1 MTNSALIASLLP
13 SPSQVVSSPLDADA
27 VLAWRENERRRCAA
41 DPAYFIDTYCMVEAD
56 TGAGVIPFRLFDY
69 QRETLGAWVEYDEC
83 VMLKARQLG
92 VSELA
97 AAYALWLVNFH
108 GHNKVIVISQDE
120 PHAKEFANKTRIG
133 WDHLPVWLRQPL
145 RNPRLTTTLE
155 LGNGSRI
162 LPQAA
167 TEGSARGLNCQ
178 LLILDEFA
186 HQQYKRAIFQAASV
200 TARSAGNKILVISTA
215 NGAGDIFHELW
226 LAWENEE
233 QGAMHGIFLPWNI
246 RPGRD
251 EAWYTRNTQGYEEW
265 FKHQDYPSEP
275 KSAFALS
282 GRSRFDHQALD
293 LIAANS
299 CAKPIRTEDLAGGFL
314 RVWQEPQPGR
324 RYVCG
329 ADTAEGLPK
338 GDYDAAV
345 IADFQTGV
353 EVAELHGH
361 WEPETYAHH
370 LATTCTTYNRA
381 LIGVE
386 RNNHGHAVLLALK
399 SIEKYPALYKHR
411 DYDAGVGA
419 NERIGWPTNTK
430 TKPIMIDA
438 LAITIKEH
446 RPYRNASFVS
456 EARTYVVLDNG
467 GTAASGNLKDDRVMA
482 YAIVEQLR
490 SVPTVGAPVAGGT
503 RPILAALQPR
513 APMPA
518 RMRR

>member
-1 MTNSALIASLLP
+1 MRP
-13 SPSQVVSSPLDADA
+13 SVEEITRRKQAIKAEVVR
-27 VLAWRENERRRCAA
+27 RELECQRCAA

-69 QRETLGAWVEYDEC
+69 QRETLAAWVAHQEC

-97 AAYALWLVNFH
+97 AAYALWQVNFH

-120 PHAKEFANKTRIG
+120 PHAKEFANKTRIA

-186 HQQYKRAIFQAASV
+186 HQEYKRAIFQAASV

-215 NGAGDIFHELW
+215 NGSGDIFHELW
-226 LAWENEE
+226 LAWETEE
-233 QGAMHGIFLPWNI
+233 PGAMHGIFLPWDI

-251 EAWYTRNTQGYEEW
+251 AAWYARNTQGYEEW

-299 CAKPIRTEDLAGGFL
+299 CTKPIRTDDLAGGFL
-314 RVWQEPQPGR
+314 RVWQKPQHGR

-345 IADFQTGV
+345 IIDFLTGV

-370 LATTCTTYNRA
+370 LATVCHAYNHS

-411 DYDAGVGA
+411 DYDASVGA
-419 NERIGWPTNTK
+419 NERLGWPTNTK

-446 RPYRNASFVS
+446 RPYRNAAFVS

-490 SVPTVGAPVAGGT
+490 SIPAPEVPAIGPERDDWGAFKVY
-503 RPILAALQPR
+503 
-513 APMPA
+513 
-518 RMRR
+518 